1 MSLLKTNKSG
11 LAAATIIAL
20 SIGFGAGIAVA
31 AQPDMQGALN
41 ALQNAQSH
49 LRKVTQNKDGHA
61 AAARNLVEQAITEVQ
76 AGIAYGQSKGE

>member
-1 MSLLKTNKSG
+1 MSLLKANKSG
-11 LAAATIIAL
+11 LIVATIIAL
-20 SIGFGAGIAVA
+20 SIGFGGGIAVA
-31 AQPDMQGALN
+31 AQPDMQGALS

-61 AAARNLVEQAITEVQ
+61 AAARKLVEQAIEEVQ

>member
-1 MSLLKTNKSG
+1 MSILKANKNA
-11 LAAATIIAL
+11 LIAATIIAL

-31 AQPDMQGALN
+31 GQPDMQGALT
-41 ALQNAQSH
+41 ALENAQNH

-61 AAARNLVEQAITEVQ
+61 AAARNLVEQAIAEVQ